1 MVTASNF
8 TQAYDNLISTLTGL
22 PIKKISLPIT
32 VSKTDALNDW
42 VKNDPLNQT
51 KHLVKDSCMCE
62 NCFQEKSN
70 YMGIIEKES
79 DDFGLKAMGNPFAVA
94 TAQAK
99 KQGYEDFSE
108 GSAGAKK
115 RDEIAEALKE

>member
-8 TQAYDNLISTLTGL
+8 IQAYDNLISTLTGI
-22 PIKKISLPIT
+22 PIKKIVLPIT
-32 VSKTDALNDW
+32 VSKTDFLNDW

-62 NCFQEKSN
+62 NCFQKKSN
-70 YMGIIEKES
+70 YMSIIQLDVKN
-79 DDFGLKAMGNPFAVA
+79 NPFAIA